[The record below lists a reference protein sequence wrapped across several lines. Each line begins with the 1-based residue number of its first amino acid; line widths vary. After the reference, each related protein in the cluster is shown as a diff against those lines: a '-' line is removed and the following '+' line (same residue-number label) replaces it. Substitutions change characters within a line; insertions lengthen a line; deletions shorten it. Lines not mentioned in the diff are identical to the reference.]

1 MSWLRKE
8 AENVSVRAVYGGY
21 NQETI
26 ANDIELLAR
35 AYAER
40 VMNAH
45 LERCITNPNNSG
57 KIAQLLAKTSAEA
70 LAAADED
77 DNLTPNDKRR

>member
-1 MSWLRKE
+1 MSWLRKQ
-8 AENVSVRAVYGGY
+8 AEEIAQRVCDHDQSVRWCAD
-21 NQETI
+21 
-26 ANDIELLAR
+26 DIERVAR

-45 LERCITNPNNSG
+45 LERCIANPNNSG